1 MLDAGISSLEGM
13 SGILAIVRR
22 NEGDEVGCASEGCK
36 LLEGGRL

>member
-22 NEGDEVGCASEGCK
+22 NEGVKSVVPRKAVNC
-36 LLEGGRL
+36 